1 MSLRTRLIIAFLIL
15 SVVPLSAV
23 TLIWYI
29 SSVRTFERAAEREA
43 SETASDIGR
52 RMEMVTATVGRR
64 MDRLF
69 DESVSY
75 DGQPQATAGRK
86 MEDRLAPVFG
96 ETAAL
101 LDRLEFEP
109 TNGETLR
116 RRSSARRSL
125 ARAAA
130 RAGAAGSTASTSRA
144 KAAEDHRRRCAED
157 RRGGAARGS

>member
-109 TNGETLR
+109 TNGEHSDADTQPVDHLPEPPP
-116 RRSSARRSL
+116 APGPP
-125 ARAAA
+125 
-130 RAGAAGSTASTSRA
+130 GAPRPPRPP
-144 KAAEDHRRRCAED
+144 KPQRICRRCAED
-157 RRGGAARGS
+157 RRGSAARGS

>member
-86 MEDRLAPVFG
+86 MEDRLEPVFG

-109 TNGETLR
+109 TNGEQLR
-116 RRSSARRSL
+116 RRYSARRSL
-125 ARAAA
+125 AGAAA
-130 RAGAAGSTASTSRA
+130 RARAAGSPASTSPA
-144 KAAEDHRRRCAED
+144 KAAEDRRRCAED
-157 RRGGAARGS
+157 RRGSAARGS

>member
-43 SETASDIGR
+43 SETAADIR
-52 RMEMVTATVGRR
+52 HRMELVTANVGRR

-69 DESVSY
+69 DESVQY
-75 DGQPQATAGRK
+75 DALNQGHPPAPDSRK
-86 MEDRLAPVFG
+86 MHERLEPVFG
-96 ETAAL
+96 DTAAL

-109 TNGETLR
+109 TSGE
-116 RRSSARRSL
+116 SSDADSQPVDHPPDPRPAPGAPEAPRPP
-125 ARAAA
+125 RAA
-130 RAGAAGSTASTSRA
+130 G
-144 KAAEDHRRRCAED
+144 HRLRH
-157 RRGGAARGS
+157 